1 MQIFMIKIIKN
12 QLTIVFL
19 QYSDGF
25 YISTIISAAAHA
37 NVSTAPPERGELL
50 PSETRTEYT
59 IEDMDLV
66 KQTRTEVDRYRSMDR
81 LIPSPHNIVTISAL
95 EVFF

>member
-1 MQIFMIKIIKN
+1 MSQILIKA
-12 QLTIVFL
+12 

-37 NVSTAPPERGELL
+37 AVSTAPPEKGELL
-50 PSETRTEYT
+50 PTESKNEYT
-59 IEDMDLV
+59 SEDVELV

-81 LIPSPHNIVTISAL
+81 LIPSPHNVVTIAAL
-95 EVFF
+95 EVSGVFSSVQH